1 MVQLFTCMKRRKKQ
15 TSKSKGTQGI
25 ESADRKPL
33 PTKVNC
39 YNYTL
44 PPTVEDI
51 PPEVAIPSGTE
62 ELPTF
67 TTDFTTGKMSRD
79 SFEYVYPEEETQ
91 TPSDSENAQLEDI
104 YSIKKALSQKLGEE
118 KAARAV
124 KAMLEIQARYNEGN
138 RFSEDDSDN
147 QVDWKYDPV
156 KKLINE

>member
-15 TSKSKGTQGI
+15 PSKSKGTQD
-25 ESADRKPL
+25 ADNRRSL
-33 PTKVNC
+33 PTKVSC
-39 YNYTL
+39 YNCTL
-44 PPTVEDI
+44 PPIVEDI
-51 PPEVAIPSGTE
+51 PPEVELPSDTE

-67 TTDFTTGKMSRD
+67 TTGKMSRNF
-79 SFEYVYPEEETQ
+79 FEYVYPEEETQ
-91 TPSDSENAQLEDI
+91 TPPDSETAQFEDI

-124 KAMLEIQARYNEGN
+124 KAMLEIQARYKAGN

-147 QVDWKYDPV
+147 QVYWKYDPV